1 LAKKPTSKDAELI
14 LRLYEL
20 RREPELRKARNWFLV
35 TFWPETAADYLKVEM
50 TMGSQENNWL
60 RQVVSYWNM
69 AAAFVLHG
77 TLHRD
82 LFLEPACS
90 GEMFFF
96 FAKVAPFLEELREK
110 TQNPHLFANIEKVIK
125 GSKVGRDR
133 LAVIEKRVAARKA
146 ALQGKPE
153 KKLA

>member
-35 TFWPETAADYLKVEM
+35 SFWPETVADYLKVEM
-50 TMGSQENNWL
+50 SLGSQENNWL
-60 RQVVSYWNM
+60 RQVVSYWGM
-69 AAAFVLHG
+69 AAALVLHR

-90 GEMFFF
+90 GEMLFF
-96 FAKVAPFLEELREK
+96 FAKVAPLLEEMREK
-110 TQNPHLFANIEKVIK
+110 AQNPDLFANIEKVIK
-125 GSKVGRDR
+125 GSKAGRDR
-133 LAVIEKRVAARKA
+133 LGVVEKRVAARKA
-146 ALQGKPE
+146 TLFAKAKG
-153 KKLA
+153 ASA